1 MKILTGIIRVSHAIL
16 LLVSI
21 ACYALPSHAAIDSD
35 TTSIGSGQPPNI
47 VIIMADDLGYGDL
60 SSYEGWIQT
69 SFIDRLAEEGMR
81 FTDFHSSGVVC
92 SPTRAGLMTGR
103 YQQRASIPDVIFADP
118 TREEHF
124 HGLQSQELTFAELF
138 QEQGYTTGIF
148 GKWHLGYL
156 RKYNP
161 VHQGFGEFRGYVS
174 GNIDYISH
182 VDQAGNRD
190 WWKGNQLFFEE
201 GYSTHLITKHA
212 VRFIE
217 ENKNKPF
224 CLYVAHEAPHSPF
237 QGPDDPSDRIPGGTF
252 DVRGS
257 RDDRK
262 EAYREMVQEMDKGI
276 GQIVE
281 TLRRLGLDRQTF
293 VIFFSDNG
301 AGYGSNEPLRG
312 SKGQVWEGGHR
323 VPAIAWWPGHIE
335 SGQVTDQLAI
345 SLDVFPT
352 ILDVAGIK
360 SPASHLLD
368 GRSLLPVLTKGAS
381 LEERTLFW
389 QHGNQLAM
397 RRGPW
402 KLVHNAPG
410 LEDEG
415 TGEQGKA
422 GLFNL
427 QNDISESGNQAAD
440 HPNRVK
446 TMLQA
451 LRTWEDE
458 VTKNATPQP

>member
-1 MKILTGIIRVSHAIL
+1 MTSHA
-16 LLVSI
+16 
-21 ACYALPSHAAIDSD
+21 
-35 TTSIGSGQPPNI
+35 
-47 VIIMADDLGYGDL
+47 
-60 SSYEGWIQT
+60 
-69 SFIDRLAEEGMR
+69 
-81 FTDFHSSGVVC
+81 
-92 SPTRAGLMTGR
+92 
-103 YQQRASIPDVIFADP
+103 
-118 TREEHF
+118 
-124 HGLQSQELTFAELF
+124 
-138 QEQGYTTGIF
+138 
-148 GKWHLGYL
+148 
-156 RKYNP
+156 
-161 VHQGFGEFRGYVS
+161 
-174 GNIDYISH
+174 
-182 VDQAGNRD
+182 
-190 WWKGNQLFFEE
+190 
-201 GYSTHLITKHA
+201 
-212 VRFIE
+212 
-217 ENKNKPF
+217 
-224 CLYVAHEAPHSPF
+224 
-237 QGPDDPSDRIPGGTF
+237 
-252 DVRGS
+252 
-257 RDDRK
+257 
-262 EAYREMVQEMDKGI
+262 
-276 GQIVE
+276 
-281 TLRRLGLDRQTF
+281 
-293 VIFFSDNG
+293 
-301 AGYGSNEPLRG
+301 
-312 SKGQVWEGGHR
+312 

-360 SPASHLLD
+360 SPAGHLLD

-415 TGEQGKA
+415 TGEQGKV
-422 GLFNL
+422 GLYNL